1 MQKYIYIIIILIG
14 YFTIHTYFNTHA
26 QVTGDLFYGNKDN
39 PEVYD
44 ILHKLLPDL
53 SHNEWIVNYLAVAS
67 LIPLILNFSKELVIT
82 FIGFMIVI
90 YLIRDITI
98 NLTILPK
105 QSNCKMKKK
114 EEFTLYDH
122 VVGICYDKI
131 FSGHFSLTLM
141 LTLLYYSYGI
151 ITNIPLLVGWNII
164 NGLSII
170 STRSHYTIDVVM
182 AFFVCSFIY
191 TNNLKIPLD
200 F

>member
-1 MQKYIYIIIILIG
+1 MQQYIYIGVILIG
-14 YFTIHTYFNTHA
+14 YLIIHIYFNTHA
-26 QVTGDLFYGNKDN
+26 QVTGDLFYGNKNN

-44 ILHKLLPDL
+44 LLHKLLPDL
-53 SHNEWIVNYLAVAS
+53 SHNEWIVNYLAIAS
-67 LIPLILNFSKELVIT
+67 LIPLVLNFSKELVVS

-105 QSNCKMKKK
+105 QSNCVMKKK

-122 VVGICYDKI
+122 IIGICYDKI
-131 FSGHFSLTLM
+131 FSGHFSLTYV
-141 LTLLYYSYGI
+141 LTLLYYSFGI
-151 ITNIPLLVGWNII
+151 ITNIPLLVGWNIL
-164 NGLSII
+164 NSLAII

-200 F
+200 L

>member
-1 MQKYIYIIIILIG
+1 MMK
-14 YFTIHTYFNTHA
+14 
-26 QVTGDLFYGNKDN
+26 
-39 PEVYD
+39 
-44 ILHKLLPDL
+44 
-53 SHNEWIVNYLAVAS
+53 
-67 LIPLILNFSKELVIT
+67 

-105 QSNCKMKKK
+105 QSNCVMKKK
-114 EEFTLYDH
+114 DEFTLYDH
-122 VVGICYDKI
+122 IIGICYDKI
-131 FSGHFSLTLM
+131 FSGHFSLTYM

-164 NGLSII
+164 NGLAII

-191 TNNLKIPLD
+191 TNNLNI
-200 F
+200 FI